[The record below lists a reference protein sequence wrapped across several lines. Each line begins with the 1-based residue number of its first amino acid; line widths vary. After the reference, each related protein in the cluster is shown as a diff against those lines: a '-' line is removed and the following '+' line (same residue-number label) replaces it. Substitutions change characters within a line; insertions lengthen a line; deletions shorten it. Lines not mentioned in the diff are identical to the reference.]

1 MKKAKT
7 IVGLIVVVMKFS
19 VLQILLAA
27 LFSGLAIASP
37 GNSFAQTVLDE
48 VISIKVENQK
58 VKTILS
64 RIERSVETKFTYN
77 PQSIPVNEKVSLTLE
92 NEKLSDVLDRLL
104 TPLSVH
110 YEVAG
115 DYIILSK
122 ESAAGVVAER
132 NPMGMSA
139 AAITGKVTDENGDP
153 LPGVN
158 VLIKG
163 TTVGTTTDSNGG
175 YVLDVSGTDAILVFS
190 FIGYVSR
197 EIPVGTQTTINISLS
212 PDVTSL
218 EEVVVVGYGTVK
230 KSDLT
235 GAVGSVNSES
245 ISRTN
250 PVQAAKALQGQVAGV
265 NVNKINSR
273 PGSDYTIDIRGVHSI
288 SFSSE
293 PLVVI
298 DGVMGGKLNTLS
310 PTDIETM
317 DVLKD
322 ASATAIYGARGANG
336 VIIITTK
343 KGSQGKTRVTYDGY
357 VGVKIPNF
365 LPDMMTAQEF
375 YHAYNDVII
384 AEKPGA
390 APVWTST
397 ELRNVQ
403 EGRTVD
409 WVDEVTDPSPQ
420 TSHSISLSGGNENT
434 THYFSAG
441 YLSENGNLLN
451 TGYERFNLKGSVD
464 SKLNNVVRVGFNTYY
479 TNSTLNLGSNETLR
493 GAYRVRPTG
502 SIYYKDLVN
511 PAETNDKD
519 VDGYAFWMGIK
530 DTQIQNPILEVAADN
545 FQDETKVSSFLGNA
559 FVQLDPLKGLSFRSS
574 FSASVYNSRRG
585 EFRGKDSKAR
595 LNKLPIASNSYQL
608 NGSYTWDNILTY
620 KLKTLKH
627 ELNVTAGQSAFQER
641 FETSGVNVENLPYN
655 SGWYA
660 INTAEII
667 KSVNSNLVER
677 SILSYMGRINYI
689 FNDKYLLTLTGRYDG
704 SSVLAPGNQW
714 AFFPSA
720 ALAWRMGDEDFIKNM
735 NLFSDL
741 KLRVSYGQVGNDV
754 VSPYSTQAYL
764 GQTAYDFD
772 GKAAFGYAP
781 SNIGNADLR
790 WENSEEFNIGVN
802 FGFLSNRILIDAEY
816 YNKTTNDLIQNV
828 ALPTSFGFGTVT
840 ANVGKLLNRGVEIS
854 LNSVNIDKGG
864 LRWTSN
870 INFSSNHNEILELY
884 GGTITRDIANRLF
897 VGESL
902 RSNYYYEFDGIWQLD
917 EEEEAKQYGQVPGSV
932 KVIDQNGD
940 GKISSS
946 ADADDRVIL
955 GDELPDWIGG
965 ITNNFSYKNWDLSFF
980 IYTRQG
986 VQFKNA
992 MLAGTFGELG
1002 SSRYNRLNLNYW
1014 TAENPTNDYFG
1025 VWQANPYRE
1034 AIQYKNANFWRVQY
1048 ITLGYNFPSAL
1059 LDRMHVGNLRLYV
1072 KADNPFV
1079 FTKEKNIWMDPE
1091 FNSGTYQDD
1100 VPYSTVL
1107 FGINLSL

>member
-1 MKKAKT
+1 MSALTLAVLLLWQAPLQAKDTLSEMKISISVNDAPLRKAMRKIESKT
-7 IVGLIVVVMKFS
+7 GLKFFYLS
-19 VLQILLAA
+19 SQIDTDRKVSIEAHRSPLNAVLNNLFKDTDVSYNFSGDQILLKKPIGSSNVETLNTAGVVGDKDVTPGHVKEEINQA
-27 LFSGLAIASP
+27 VLTEVLAVLT
-37 GNSFAQTVLDE
+37 GKVLDE
-48 VISIKVENQK
+48 N
-58 VKTILS
+58 
-64 RIERSVETKFTYN
+64 
-77 PQSIPVNEKVSLTLE
+77 SL
-92 NEKLSDVLDRLL
+92 
-104 TPLSVH
+104 
-110 YEVAG
+110 
-115 DYIILSK
+115 
-122 ESAAGVVAER
+122 
-132 NPMGMSA
+132 
-139 AAITGKVTDENGDP
+139 P

-163 TTVGTTTDSNGG
+163 TTEGTTTDANGQ
-175 YVLDVSGTDAILVFS
+175 YTLAVADEEAILVFT
-190 FIGYVSR
+190 FIGYT
-197 EIPVGTQTTINISLS
+197 TQEVAVKGRTTINVSLV
-212 PDVTSL
+212 PDVQSL

-245 ISRTN
+245 IARTN
-250 PVQAAKALQGQVAGV
+250 PVQAARALQGQVAGV

-298 DGVMGGKLNTLS
+298 DGVMGGKLNTLNPS
-310 PTDIETM
+310 DIESM

-343 KGSQGKTRVTYDGY
+343 KGKQGKTRVTYDGY
-357 VGVKIPNF
+357 VGVKLPTN

-375 YHAYNDVII
+375 YRAYNDVVV

-390 APVWTST
+390 NPVWTAT
-397 ELRNVQ
+397 ELQNVQ
-403 EGRTVD
+403 SGKSVD
-409 WVDEVTDPSPQ
+409 WVDQVTDPSAQ
-420 TSHSISLSGGNENT
+420 TSHVISLSGGNENT
-434 THYFSAG
+434 THYFSGG
-441 YLSENGNLLN
+441 YMSEKGNLLN

-464 SKLNNVVRVGFNTYY
+464 SKLNDVVRVGFNTYY

-502 SIYYKDLVN
+502 SIYFKDLVN
-511 PAETNDKD
+511 PSETNDKD

-545 FQDETKVSSFLGNA
+545 YQDETKVSSFLGNTYIE
-559 FVQLDPLKGLSFRSS
+559 VSPLKGLSFRSS

-585 EFRGKDSKAR
+585 EYRGRDSKAR
-595 LNKLPIASNSYQL
+595 LNKLPIASNKNEL
-608 NGSYTWDNILTY
+608 NGSYTWDNILNY
-620 KLKTLKH
+620 KLKNETH
-627 ELNVTAGQSAFQER
+627 ELNITAGQSAFQER
-641 FETSGVNVENLPYN
+641 FEKSSAAVENLPYN

-667 KSVNSNLVER
+667 SSVSSDLVER
-677 SILSYMGRINYI
+677 SIMSYMGRINYI

-720 ALAWRMGDEDFIKNM
+720 ALAWRMGDETFIKDL

-741 KLRVSYGQVGNDV
+741 KLRASYGQVGNDV

-764 GQTAYDFD
+764 GQTAYDFN
-772 GKAAFGYAP
+772 GAAGFGYAP
-781 SNIGNADLR
+781 NNIGNANLK
-790 WENSEEFNIGVN
+790 WENSEEVN
-802 FGFLSNRILIDAEY
+802 FGINMGFLNNRIMVDAEY

-840 ANVGKLLNRGVEIS
+840 ANVGKLVNRGVEIS
-854 LNSVNIDKGG
+854 LSTVNVQKGD
-864 LRWTSN
+864 LRWSSN
-870 INFSSNHNEILELY
+870 INFSTNHNEILELY
-884 GGTITRDIANRLF
+884 GGAITRDIANKLF

-902 RSNYYYEFDGIWQLD
+902 KSHYDYEFDGIWQLD
-917 EEEEAKQYGQVPGSV
+917 EAEEADKFGQVPGSV
-932 KVIDQNGD
+932 KVVDQNGD
-940 GKISSS
+940 GKISSA

-955 GDELPDWIGG
+955 GNELPKWIAG
-965 ITNNFSYKNWDLSFF
+965 ITNTVNYKNWDLSFF
-980 IYTRQG
+980 IYVRQG
-986 VQFKNA
+986 SMFKNA
-992 MLAGTFGELG
+992 MLSGTFGELG

-1014 TAENPTNDYFG
+1014 TETNPTNDYFG
-1025 VWQANPYRE
+1025 VWQPNPYRA
-1034 AIQYKNANFWRVQY
+1034 AIQYKESNFWRVQN
-1048 ITLGYNFPSAL
+1048 ITVGYNFPATL
-1059 LDRMHVGNLRLYV
+1059 LSRLNMSNLRLY
-1072 KADNPFV
+1072 AQAENPFV

-1100 VPYSTVL
+1100 VPFSTVR
-1107 FGINLSL
+1107 FGLNLSF